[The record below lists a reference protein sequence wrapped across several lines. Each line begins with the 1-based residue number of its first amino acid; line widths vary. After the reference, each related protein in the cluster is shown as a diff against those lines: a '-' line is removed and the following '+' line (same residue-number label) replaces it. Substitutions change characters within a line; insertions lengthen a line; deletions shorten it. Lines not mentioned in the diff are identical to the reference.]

1 MGRTTDTRVV
11 RSLERDSL
19 DFMLFEGMNS
29 YREIAPDTQLRW
41 IREAVTH
48 HLTYSQL
55 YQRLAAAQKFTA
67 DELERPQDLLRVP
80 LVSSGSFKRRAL
92 AASVSRPVKLC
103 TSSGTSGTKSIVPR
117 DSATLE
123 RYVGGVLHGIRNFLE
138 DRERRR
144 ALVLGPPPHEV
155 GDLWFTY
162 SLSLAEVLNDTEYFV
177 SGGRLD
183 SPALYRA
190 LSTME
195 PGTQPV
201 VIGPPSLL
209 WDFLDWMTQQR
220 RTLDLAAR
228 SAFLLTAGG
237 WKLRADESVDRDTFN
252 RRIGAQLGLPAER
265 LRDLFNMVELN
276 TVIFECER
284 AHKHIPPWLHVS
296 ARRASD
302 LEAVAEGETGILA
315 YLDPT
320 ALSYPAFILSDDLGS
335 VTQQTCACGRTG
347 PVMTIAR
354 RLRSIEERG
363 CGLRMRTYAS
373 QGTDSSQGTSR

>member
-1 MGRTTDTRVV
+1 M
-11 RSLERDSL
+11 ERDSL
-19 DFMLFEGMNS
+19 DFMLFEGVNS
-29 YREIAPDTQLRW
+29 YREIATEAQLRW

-48 HLTYSQL
+48 HLTYSPL
-55 YQRLAAAQKFTA
+55 YRRLAAAQKFTA
-67 DELERPQDLLRVP
+67 DELNRPQDLLRVP

-92 AASVSRPVKLC
+92 AASGSRPVKLC

-117 DSATLE
+117 DSSTLE
-123 RYVGGVLHGIRNFLE
+123 RYVGGVLHGIRDFLE

-177 SGGRLD
+177 SDGRLD
-183 SPALYRA
+183 SAALYHA
-190 LSTME
+190 LSTLE
-195 PGTQPV
+195 PGIQPV
-201 VIGPPSLL
+201 LIGPPSLL
-209 WDFLDWMTQQR
+209 WDFLAWLSQQR
-220 RTLDLAAR
+220 LTLDLAAR
-228 SAFLLTAGG
+228 EAFLLTAGG
-237 WKLRADESVDRDTFN
+237 WKLRVDESVDRDTFN
-252 RRIGAQLGLPAER
+252 CRIGEQLGLPAER

-284 AHKHIPPWLHVS
+284 QQKHIPPWLHVS

-302 LEAVAEGETGILA
+302 LEAVEEGETGILG

-335 VTQQTCACGRTG
+335 VSRKTCACGRTSA
-347 PVMTIAR
+347 VLTIAR

-373 QGTDSSQGTSR
+373 QGTGPSQGSS